1 MMVKN
6 RLYFLLDTFLLLLI
20 DSFSLLQIVIIGIE
34 GKRKFFK
41 QSVYSKNFFVLV
53 KETIVRPLGCTP

>member
-1 MMVKN
+1 MVKN

-20 DSFSLLQIVIIGIE
+20 VLFALLQIVIIGIE
-34 GKRKFFK
+34 RKQKLFK

-53 KETIVRPLGCTP
+53 KETIVRPLGYAL

>member
-1 MMVKN
+1 MIMASRGVMMVKN

-20 DSFSLLQIVIIGIE
+20 VLFALLQIVIIGIE

-41 QSVYSKNFFVLV
+41 QSVYTCLLYTSDAADD
-53 KETIVRPLGCTP
+53 

>member
-1 MMVKN
+1 MIMASRGVMMVKN

-20 DSFSLLQIVIIGIE
+20 VLFALLQIVIIGIE

-41 QSVYSKNFFVLV
+41 QSVYTAFL
-53 KETIVRPLGCTP
+53 T